1 MRFVRV
7 FYEGTV
13 HALLHFPYLYVVC
26 YSQTSVGTFTLP
38 RVNLLEWASHNDFP
52 TLIKEL
58 SLSLSWLQMLCRE

>member
-1 MRFVRV
+1 MRI
-7 FYEGTV
+7 
-13 HALLHFPYLYVVC
+13 LLIAFTLTFTLSVSLC
-26 YSQTSVGTFTLP
+26 CLSSQTSVGTFTLP